1 MLHVLIDLIYLPKKG
16 FQALKAEV
24 DKLDIIILVNV
35 LTSLNNLKTK
45 GVDLDAAKLKT
56 VPVDRKN

>member
-24 DKLDIIILVNV
+24 DKLDIIMLVNV

-45 GVDLDAAKLKT
+45 GVDLDAANLKT

>member
-1 MLHVLIDLIYLPKKG
+1 MLHVLIHLIYLPKKG
-16 FQALKAEV
+16 CQTLKAEV